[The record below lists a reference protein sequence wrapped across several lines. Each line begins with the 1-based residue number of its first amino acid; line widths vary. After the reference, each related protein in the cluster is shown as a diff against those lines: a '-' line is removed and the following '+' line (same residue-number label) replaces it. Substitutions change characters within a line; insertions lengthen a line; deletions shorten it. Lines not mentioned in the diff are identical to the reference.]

1 MSPTATARCSPVIR
15 SAPRS
20 TSRRASVWP
29 VRPTSTRPSRWTMRS
44 APTTPGSGS
53 TGPNQ
58 QTLRGGG
65 IALETPETAV
75 PLYRRR
81 LVSSRSIRIRG
92 FGVTVEAPDRLARGL
107 RRLIPRRRKSANTAP
122 SPDVTGKPVVRG
134 RSLVRVK
141 PRDPEE
147 ALAFFRDPGRRPL
160 VAEYGLPDN
169 LTGKCA
175 LDVGSADGFWAFEL
189 ERRGAR
195 VTALD
200 IETTADLDLP
210 PAVRRMVAER
220 GLAHPIGRGFEL
232 ARELLG
238 SQVKAVTSGVYD
250 LDPDRL
256 GRFDLVHAGDILLHL
271 RDPVRALERIRSIT
285 AGEALLSDV
294 FDPNLDELGQVDQQ
308 LACYLGGWN
317 SAVWWIPSKSTLAHM
332 V

>member
-1 MSPTATARCSPVIR
+1 MSPTASARCSPVIR

-160 VAEYGLPDN
+160 DGSTGRDTVDDGLVGRVESLSWYHTIELPGGVVTPGVYDHRPLVAEYGLPDN

-256 GRFDLVHAGDILLHL
+256 GRFDLVHAGDILL
-271 RDPVRALERIRSIT
+271 
-285 AGEALLSDV
+285 
-294 FDPNLDELGQVDQQ
+294 
-308 LACYLGGWN
+308 
-317 SAVWWIPSKSTLAHM
+317 
-332 V
+332 